1 MSEENVEIVRRAFEA
16 SRRPDQREGD
26 DPEAIFE
33 FLDPTIVWEVRP
45 DFPDAETYTG
55 YEGMRRLFATFR
67 EALDETWYRPLEFID
82 GGDQIV
88 VPIRWGGRGR
98 GSGIEIAE
106 SEEFWVFTLRDGK
119 IVHVKEY
126 ADRNPA
132 LEAAGLSE

>member
-1 MSEENVEIVRRAFEA
+1 MSEENVEVVRRALEA

-26 DPEAIFE
+26 PEAIFE
-33 FLDPTIVWEVRP
+33 FLDPAIVWEVRP

-55 YEGMRRLFATFR
+55 YEGMRRLFAAFR

-106 SEEFWVFTLRDGK
+106 SEEFWVFTLRNGK
-119 IVHVKEY
+119 IVHLKEY
-126 ADRNPA
+126 AARNPA
-132 LEAAGLSE
+132 LDAAGLRE

>member
-88 VPIRWGGRGR
+88 VPLRWGGRGR

-106 SEEFWVFTLRDGK
+106 SEEFWVFTLRNGL
-119 IVHVKEY
+119 IVHVREY

>member
-1 MSEENVEIVRRAFEA
+1 MSQENVEIVRRALAA
-16 SRRPDQREGD
+16 SRRPDQREGN
-26 DPEAIFE
+26 PEAIFE

-45 DFPDAETYTG
+45 DFPDAEIYTG
-55 YEGMRRLFATFR
+55 YEGMRRLVAAFR
-67 EALDETWYRPLEFID
+67 EALEETWYRPLEFID

-88 VPIRWGGRGR
+88 VPMRWGGRGR

-106 SEEFWVFTLRDGK
+106 SEEFWVFTLRNGK

-132 LEAAGLSE
+132 LEAAGLQE

>member
-1 MSEENVEIVRRAFEA
+1 MSEENVEVVREAFEA
-16 SRRPDQREGD
+16 SRRPDQGEG

-33 FLDPTIVWEVRP
+33 FFDPAIVWEVRS

-55 YEGMRRLFATFR
+55 YEGMRQLSAAFR
-67 EALDETWYRPLEFID
+67 EALDQTWYRPLEFID

-88 VPIRWGGRGR
+88 VSIRWGGRGR

-106 SEEFWVFTLRDGK
+106 SEEFWVFTLRNGK
-119 IVHVKEY
+119 IVHVREY

-132 LEAAGLSE
+132 LEAAGLRE

>member
-1 MSEENVEIVRRAFEA
+1 MSQENVEIVRRAFEA

>member
-1 MSEENVEIVRRAFEA
+1 MSEENVEVVREAFEA
-16 SRRPDQREGD
+16 SRRPDQGEG

-33 FLDPTIVWEVRP
+33 FFDPAIVWEVRS

-55 YEGMRRLFATFR
+55 YEGMRLLSAAFR
-67 EALDETWYRPLEFID
+67 EALDQTWYRPLEFID

-88 VPIRWGGRGR
+88 VSIRWGGRGR

-106 SEEFWVFTLRDGK
+106 SEEFWVFTLRNGK
-119 IVHVKEY
+119 IVHVREY

-132 LEAAGLSE
+132 LEAAGLRE

>member
-26 DPEAIFE
+26 DPEATFE

-88 VPIRWGGRGR
+88 VPLRWGGRGR

-106 SEEFWVFTLRDGK
+106 SEEFWVFTLRNGL
-119 IVHVKEY
+119 IVHVREY